1 MYLVTLSRVQVC
13 DHGWTTSFWIVG
25 WLESGESRKENVPT
39 GNCSH
44 HDLWIVFF
52 LIVFFLRKYKHF
64 YSTYLWYRLKN
75 IDGKNHCRWQKKY
88 LFDFGVNNPF
98 KVIFTHLCIKP
109 MTILFYSLK
118 KKPFGVFFDIFTL
131 KYILIAVLLVI
142 GMYISTLQPAPL
154 TWVTDFSTSST
165 SE

>member
-1 MYLVTLSRVQVC
+1 MNGFLLDS
-13 DHGWTTSFWIVG
+13 
-25 WLESGESRKENVPT
+25 WLAGEWWAQKGKCSYRKLLAPRFVD
-39 GNCSH
+39 C
-44 HDLWIVFF
+44 FF
-52 LIVFFLRKYKHF
+52 LNCVFLRKYKHF

-109 MTILFYSLK
+109 MTILCYSLK

>member
-1 MYLVTLSRVQVC
+1 MNGFLLDS
-13 DHGWTTSFWIVG
+13 
-25 WLESGESRKENVPT
+25 WLAGEWREQKGKCSYRKLLAPRFVDCFFF
-39 GNCSH
+39 NC
-44 HDLWIVFF
+44 V
-52 LIVFFLRKYKHF
+52 FLRKYKHF

-118 KKPFGVFFDIFTL
+118 KKAIWFFFWHFYLEIYFNC
-131 KYILIAVLLVI
+131 
-142 GMYISTLQPAPL
+142 STFSYRDVYFYTPACSFNL
-154 TWVTDFSTSST
+154 SNRFQHFLHQWINVV
-165 SE
+165 E